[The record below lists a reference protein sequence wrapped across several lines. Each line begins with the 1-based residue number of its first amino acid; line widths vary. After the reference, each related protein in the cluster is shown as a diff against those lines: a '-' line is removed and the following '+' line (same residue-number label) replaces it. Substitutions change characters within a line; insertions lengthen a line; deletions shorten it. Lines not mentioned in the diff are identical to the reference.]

1 MDNKMNIIF
10 EKYNDTTLRTNA
22 PYQQVREHIQ
32 SSMLSLGGKQQKDDD
47 SKGIIEFSWRYGV
60 NPFGMRVTAQFRTIE
75 EDSIEINFKGGFKD
89 SFDTTGAGKKKA
101 YEVIDE
107 VLGYSD
113 IETKTNESN
122 MPPRLGNES
131 VSNRGK
137 SKVLA
142 GILALLLGGFGAH
155 KFYLG
160 SWGLGLIYLFVAFFM
175 PFLTIIVAAIEG
187 IRYFTLSDNDF
198 NEKYNYCELAPFEFK
213 W

>member
-1 MDNKMNIIF
+1 MSILF

-22 PYQQVREHIQ
+22 PYQQVREHIK
-32 SSMLSLGGKQQKDDD
+32 SSMISLGGKQQKDDD

-75 EDSIEINFKGGFKD
+75 KDTIEINFKGGFKD
-89 SFDTTGAGKKKA
+89 SFDTTDAGKKKA
-101 YEVIDE
+101 YAVINE

-113 IETKTNESN
+113 EETKISESN
-122 MPPRLGNES
+122 MPPRLGSES

-137 SKVLA
+137 SKILA
-142 GILALLLGGFGAH
+142 GILALLLGGAGAH

-160 SWGLGLIYLFVAFFM
+160 NWGWGLIYLFTMLIFPGLSF
-175 PFLTIIVAAIEG
+175 IVAIIEG
-187 IRYFTLSDNDF
+187 VRYFVLTDNEF
-198 NEKYNYCELAPFEFK
+198 NEKYNYCELTPFEFK